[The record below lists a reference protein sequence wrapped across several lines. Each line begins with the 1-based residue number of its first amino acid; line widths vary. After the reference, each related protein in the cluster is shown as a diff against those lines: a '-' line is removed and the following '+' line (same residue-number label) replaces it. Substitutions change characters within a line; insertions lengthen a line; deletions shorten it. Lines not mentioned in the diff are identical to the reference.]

1 MDLNDLKRKVQ
12 AARRF
17 TVEVEGRHL
26 VLQRPSDFDLQ
37 MAGAKAGLSGGK
49 PDGRLL
55 WERLVICGALVDWTG
70 VVASDFGLEADDT
83 PVPFDAEAVALLLD
97 AQPEWAQQLSLALFA
112 AIAAANHEKSEAE
125 KN

>member
-1 MDLNDLKRKVQ
+1 MDLNELKRKVQ

-26 VLQRPSDFDLQ
+26 VLQRPSDFELQ

-49 PDGRLL
+49 SDARLM
-55 WERLVICGALVDWTG
+55 WERLVLCGALVDWSG
-70 VVASDFGLEADDT
+70 VVASDFGIHGDDT
-83 PVPFDAEAVALLLD
+83 PMPFDAEAVPLLLD
-97 AQPEWAQQLSLALFA
+97 AQPEWAQTLSLALFA
-112 AIAAANHEKSEAE
+112 AIATANHEKSEAE